1 MKAASKSFADR
12 LLIALLFLLLAERV
26 LVFFQLGT
34 EYFGYGD
41 DESYIKSGLTFVET
55 GVISLN
61 SPYPS
66 AMIMPG
72 MPVLI
77 GLLSIFF
84 GSGTELVTAIRI
96 LWIVLGV
103 FNAYIVYR
111 TVNLICV
118 DCRWA
123 GLFGAAHFL
132 LPNMAWMNQ
141 IVMTETPYMFF
152 FTLCLYYTIQMSASD
167 SRKYGIL
174 YVISFLLALMFRANI
189 LVMAFFTGGYLLCQK
204 RLTVK
209 KCLIFALSLLV
220 FLIPWTV
227 RNAHFFHAFVPLT
240 YGTGHP
246 LLLGTYQGE
255 GYPADEEMD
264 YDSYVDGVIKKQ
276 YASYFH
282 EPVASDIG
290 DSYEFQNYVSDS
302 LVKEPQCVQ
311 YLRHQ
316 IYASIAKYR
325 LSRWWQQNNVSLLK
339 SYLYIKPRMM
349 INWVWEWDE
358 VLGIKIE
365 TLHRV
370 YQINALFCAFTV
382 ILSLVLKEYRFTVF
396 ALGGLYLLSVYITAI
411 AFVNDRYGS
420 TLMSI
425 RFILAGVGFALVW
438 KALSGAGR
446 LRQRGNT

>member
-141 IVMTETPYMFF
+141 IVMT
-152 FTLCLYYTIQMSASD
+152 
-167 SRKYGIL
+167 
-174 YVISFLLALMFRANI
+174 
-189 LVMAFFTGGYLLCQK
+189 
-204 RLTVK
+204 
-209 KCLIFALSLLV
+209 
-220 FLIPWTV
+220 
-227 RNAHFFHAFVPLT
+227 
-240 YGTGHP
+240 
-246 LLLGTYQGE
+246 
-255 GYPADEEMD
+255 
-264 YDSYVDGVIKKQ
+264 
-276 YASYFH
+276 
-282 EPVASDIG
+282 
-290 DSYEFQNYVSDS
+290 
-302 LVKEPQCVQ
+302 
-311 YLRHQ
+311 
-316 IYASIAKYR
+316 
-325 LSRWWQQNNVSLLK
+325 
-339 SYLYIKPRMM
+339 
-349 INWVWEWDE
+349 
-358 VLGIKIE
+358 
-365 TLHRV
+365 
-370 YQINALFCAFTV
+370 
-382 ILSLVLKEYRFTVF
+382 
-396 ALGGLYLLSVYITAI
+396 
-411 AFVNDRYGS
+411 
-420 TLMSI
+420 
-425 RFILAGVGFALVW
+425 
-438 KALSGAGR
+438 
-446 LRQRGNT
+446 